1 MKLGLITKRSEP
13 DYVEAVLLLL
23 LLLLF
28 SVLAAHKGLVG
39 GWDGVVLQGISHKY

>member
-13 DYVEAVLLLL
+13 DYVEAVL

>member
-13 DYVEAVLLLL
+13 DYVEAVLL